1 MLKHLGFAAGVLIV
15 IFVVGGFIFLQMN
28 RETSANLNDSKK
40 VIWKSE
46 GYNYIIETDDEL
58 YSHSRNSSR
67 LPNGSFK

>member
-15 IFVVGGFIFLQMN
+15 VFVVGGFIFLQMN
-28 RETSANLNDSKK
+28 RGTSPNLNDSKK
-40 VIWKSE
+40 VKSE